1 MKAVVLE
8 ETGPR
13 LVEDR
18 PEPIAAEGEV
28 AVDVIEAGIC
38 ETDLQL
44 VAVHGLP
51 RGAGSRVR
59 RSAADG
65 TAGRAAGG
73 RGDQC
78 SCGTCRL
85 CESGVA
91 NHCPQ
96 RTVLGIPGRDGAFAE
111 TLVLPETNLHEV
123 PDGMAIG
130 SRCLPNRCRCT
141 PGP

>member
-44 VAVHGLP
+44 VAGYMGY
-51 RGAGSRVR
+51 RGVLGHEFVGVPH
-59 RSAADG
+59 G

-73 RGDQC
+73 RGDQLQLWDLPAVRERAGQ
-78 SCGTCRL
+78 SLSPENRAGD
-85 CESGVA
+85 
-91 NHCPQ
+91 
-96 RTVLGIPGRDGAFAE
+96 PGA
-111 TLVLPETNLHEV
+111 
-123 PDGMAIG
+123 
-130 SRCLPNRCRCT
+130 
-141 PGP
+141 